1 MRAYVRTLFGLNRD
15 IRLFLLAISFGGFA
29 IFGVQGVLLN
39 LYWLRL
45 GYGTE
50 FIGLLLGVGPLAWG
64 LAALPA
70 AAAGRRVG
78 LRAVLIIGT
87 LITALAMGLLLLV
100 ESLPAGWWSAW
111 LFLWWIVYWLGTALF
126 AVNTSP
132 YIMNIAS
139 SEERGFAF
147 SAQMAVLSLTAF
159 AGSLVAGWLVS
170 WLAGWLGVGPD
181 DPAPY
186 RYALWLVPIVFVV
199 ESYVLSR
206 ARPATIEEGGAYG
219 PQAAVPWATFAFLSV
234 VFVLLSTGEGA
245 VRAFYNLYLNTELGI
260 SAAQIGVVMGVAQL
274 LPVAAALATPVLLV
288 RWGTG
293 LTLSGLTLF
302 GAACMLPLA
311 AIPLLSAATA
321 GYVGLMTAIAAAG
334 GARNLFSQET
344 VAPRWRGVSSALNSI
359 GLALS
364 AAITAALGGYLIT
377 VAGYSGLFYLC
388 AGLTALA
395 GLLVWGYARRHAPAL
410 TPAAPLT
417 PDVQAS
423 AESDA

>member
-1 MRAYVRTLFGLNRD
+1 MRAYLHALFGLNRD

-45 GYGTE
+45 GYETE
-50 FIGLLLGVGPLAWG
+50 FIGILIGVGPLAWG

-70 AAAGRRVG
+70 AVAGRLMG
-78 LRAVLIIGT
+78 LRTVLVAGT
-87 LITALAMGLLLLV
+87 LISAAAMGLLLLV
-100 ESLPAGWWSAW
+100 ENLPVAWWSAW
-111 LFLWWIVYWLGTALF
+111 LFLWWIVYWIGTALF

-132 YIMNIAS
+132 YIMNIAR

-159 AGSLVAGWLVS
+159 AGSLAAGWLVS
-170 WLAGWLGVGPD
+170 GFAAWLGVGPD

-186 RYALWLVPIVFVV
+186 RYALWLVPLGFVV
-199 ESYVLSR
+199 QGYLLARGR
-206 ARPATIEEGGAYG
+206 AATLEEGGGHG
-219 PQAAVPWATFAFLSV
+219 PAARPPWATFAFLSV
-234 VFVLLSTGEGA
+234 VFVLLSSGEGA
-245 VRAFYNLYLNTELGI
+245 VRAFYNLYLNTELGV
-260 SAAQIGVVMGVAQL
+260 STAQIGVVMGVAQL
-274 LPVAAALATPVLLV
+274 LPVAAALATPILLA
-288 RWGTG
+288 RWGSG

-344 VAPRWRGVSSALNSI
+344 VAPRWRGVASALNSI

-364 AAITAALGGYLIT
+364 AALTAALGGYLIT
-377 VAGYSGLFYLC
+377 VVGYSGFFYLC
-388 AGLTALA
+388 AGLTAVA
-395 GLLVWGYARRHAPAL
+395 GLLVWAYAQRHRPVVEQPAL
-410 TPAAPLT
+410 GR
-417 PDVQAS
+417 DVQTT
-423 AESDA
+423 AEGDA